1 MSVSPRVLHG
11 LTHSFPTRRSAG
23 LRGGIGA
30 RVMGGSDA
38 AGLRRGQIDALET
51 GAPAAEQL
59 QVRQG
64 IEQRRVA
71 DLRAEGDNGCH
82 AAGLFG
88 RQCRGW
94 MLVERPEDFETRSE
108 EHTSE
113 LQSLMRI
120 SYAV

>member
-1 MSVSPRVLHG
+1 
-11 LTHSFPTRRSAG
+11 
-23 LRGGIGA
+23 
-30 RVMGGSDA
+30 MGGSDA

-94 MLVERPEDFETRSE
+94 MLVERPEDFETCGQTLAEGWWQIDHQQQDIGRHSE
-108 EHTSE
+108 TSD
-113 LQSLMRI
+113 LGGRDRKSTRLN
-120 SYAV
+120 SSK